1 MRLGI
6 IGTGQ
11 IGGMLATAF
20 AKTKLPQLMIIN
32 RTSNKA
38 EILAQAFPEQIQV
51 ADSMESIIVHSD
63 YLFLCLKSPDTRNWL
78 AKWGGFLDDKKHLI
92 ITSSQIALA
101 ELEAQTSAQV
111 AKVIPSITQASLSGY
126 ILYSLGPRTDAMTV
140 ATLLLLLS
148 RIGIPLAIAENDAR
162 IYADLTSCGPAF
174 FATIIQQ
181 MAAAAKQK
189 GVPQLTA
196 ESLIVEMM
204 AGLVKLIKDNGYRLQ
219 DVIQKVSVP
228 GGVTEAGVIIL
239 NQATPAMFTE
249 LFDATARRHRE
260 LGSKH

>member
-51 ADSMESIIVHSD
+51 TESMESIIAHSD

-78 AKWGGFLDDKKHLI
+78 AKWSGLLDDKKHLI
-92 ITSSQIALA
+92 ITSSQIALS

-126 ILYSLGPRTDAMTV
+126 ILYSLGQRTDAMTA
-140 ATLLLLLS
+140 ATLLALLS
-148 RIGIPLAIAENDAR
+148 RIGIPLAINENDAR

-174 FATIIQQ
+174 FSTIIQQ
-181 MAAAAKQK
+181 MAAAAQQK
-189 GVPQLTA
+189 GVPRLTA

-204 AGLVKLIKDNGYRLQ
+204 AGLAKLIKDHGYRLQ

-239 NQATPAMFTE
+239 DQATPAMFIE
-249 LFDATARRHRE
+249 LFDATARRHHE
-260 LGSKH
+260 LGSNH